1 MITYALRSVVEKE
14 PSVGKNSVKKWQV
27 ISAEARSIGA
37 KMDIESILRFWRQDN
52 QLKRTARTGWVQRG
66 VVGAE
71 SVAAHSHGV
80 AFVALLLLELIPE
93 RLDRGQVLALAVLHD
108 LPEGLTTDIP
118 APAWR
123 FLPAGSKPAVEAK
136 ALDEIFGDLP
146 FAGRWRAL
154 FDELVANASAEARL
168 VHDADK
174 LDMYLQAWEYEQ
186 AQGNRKLDQF
196 WERTHQFHF
205 VAAQQL
211 YDAIRAER
219 ARG

>member
-1 MITYALRSVVEKE
+1 
-14 PSVGKNSVKKWQV
+14 
-27 ISAEARSIGA
+27 
-37 KMDIESILRFWRQDN
+37 MDTESILRFWRQDN

-93 RLDRGQVLALAVLHD
+93 RLDRAKVLALAILHD
-108 LPEGLTTDIP
+108 LPEALTTDIP

-123 FLPAGSKPAVEAK
+123 YLPAGSKPAVESK

-146 FAGRWRAL
+146 FAARWRAL
-154 FDELVANASAEARL
+154 FTELEVDASAEAHL

-174 LDMYLQAWEYEQ
+174 LEMYLQAWEYEQ
-186 AQGNRKLDQF
+186 EQGNRKLAQF
-196 WERTHQFHF
+196 WAVERRFHF
-205 VAAQQL
+205 PAAQAL

>member
-1 MITYALRSVVEKE
+1 
-14 PSVGKNSVKKWQV
+14 
-27 ISAEARSIGA
+27 
-37 KMDIESILRFWRQDN
+37 MDTESILRFWRQDN

-93 RLDRGQVLALAVLHD
+93 RLDRAKVLALAILHD
-108 LPEGLTTDIP
+108 LPEALTTDIP

-123 FLPAGSKPAVEAK
+123 YLPAGSKPAVESK

-146 FAGRWRAL
+146 FAARWRAL
-154 FDELVANASAEARL
+154 FTELDADASAEAHL

-174 LDMYLQAWEYEQ
+174 LEMYLQAWEYEQ
-186 AQGNRKLDQF
+186 EQGNRKLAQF
-196 WERTHQFHF
+196 WAVERRFHF
-205 VAAQQL
+205 PAAQAL

-219 ARG
+219 AQG

>member
-1 MITYALRSVVEKE
+1 
-14 PSVGKNSVKKWQV
+14 
-27 ISAEARSIGA
+27 
-37 KMDIESILRFWRQDN
+37 MDTESILRFWRQDN

-93 RLDRGQVLALAVLHD
+93 RLDRAKVLALAILHD
-108 LPEGLTTDIP
+108 LPEALTTDIP

-123 FLPAGSKPAVEAK
+123 YLPAGSKPAVESK

-146 FAGRWRAL
+146 FAARWRAL
-154 FDELVANASAEARL
+154 FTELDADASAETHL

-174 LDMYLQAWEYEQ
+174 LEMYLQAWEYEQ
-186 AQGNRKLDQF
+186 EQGNRKLAQF
-196 WERTHQFHF
+196 WAVERRFHF
-205 VAAQQL
+205 PAAQAL

>member
-1 MITYALRSVVEKE
+1 
-14 PSVGKNSVKKWQV
+14 
-27 ISAEARSIGA
+27 
-37 KMDIESILRFWRQDN
+37 MDTESILRFWRQDN

-93 RLDRGQVLALAVLHD
+93 RLDRAKVLALAILHD
-108 LPEGLTTDIP
+108 LPEALTTDIP

-123 FLPAGSKPAVEAK
+123 YLPAGSKPAVESK

-146 FAGRWRAL
+146 FAARWRAL
-154 FDELVANASAEARL
+154 FTELDADASAEAHL

-174 LDMYLQAWEYEQ
+174 LEMYLQAWEYEQ
-186 AQGNRKLDQF
+186 EQGNRKLAQF
-196 WERTHQFHF
+196 WAVERRFHF
-205 VAAQQL
+205 PAAQAL